1 MAGDFV
7 NLTSVAM
14 RPDTEAE
21 LLRTQTECT
30 IMWPTRDGH
39 PIGVIMSY
47 VWSEGSFWLTS
58 AENRAR
64 VKAWRRDPRVAVALT
79 STGSALAPGK
89 GITYKGIVV
98 LHDDEARKQWY
109 YKALADIRYGDDP
122 EYHAQYIK
130 SLDTPGRVIIEV
142 KPEVSLASYD
152 GALLHGEGRGGNPY
166 AERGYLA
173 IKEMVKEQ
181 QGG

>member
-7 NLTSVAM
+7 DLTSVAM
-14 RPDTEAE
+14 SPETEEE

-47 VWSEGSFWLTS
+47 VFHEGSFWLTS

-64 VKAWRRDPRVAVALT
+64 VKALRRDPRVAIALT

-89 GITYKGIVV
+89 GITYKGTCVI
-98 LHDDEARKQWY
+98 HDDDARKQWY
-109 YKALADIRYGDDP
+109 YKALADIRYGNDP
-122 EYHAQYIK
+122 DYHAQYIK
-130 SLDTPGRVIIEV
+130 SLDTPGRVILEV
-142 KPEVSLASYD
+142 KPEVTLGSYD
-152 GALLHGEGRGGNPY
+152 GAKLHGEGRGGNPY

-173 IKEMVKEQ
+173 IKEMKAEQ
-181 QGG
+181 G